1 MYDTREIS
9 GMKRFLGMALVA
21 AALAVPGRMAAQASV
36 TSVIGDSVRVT
47 APSVEPGIRGVLV
60 AVRDDSLFVRRHGR
74 TIAVPLSQV
83 EWVEVRRR
91 RSALGGLLRGVL
103 IGAPVGLATGYLTGE
118 LAEGNLQDCADDCGL
133 LPVIYG
139 AAGLVT
145 GTVLGGMI
153 GVTTPGG
160 RWRHVATRPS
170 VGIAPARGG
179 MALSLRAEL

>member
-21 AALAVPGRMAAQASV
+21 VALAVPGRMAAQASV

-145 GTVLGGMI
+145 GTVLGGVI

-170 VGIAPARGG
+170 VAITPARGG
-179 MALSLRAEL
+179 VALSLRAEL